1 MEDADRKVQRP
12 GVVVAQQ
19 PPPPFNLPG
28 LLSHERRPAL
38 PGQDVFQSQGEMSQA
53 PTGPLASYSLTTP
66 PPRGFNPYQR
76 HYQPSHTHPSYPMAP
91 TIPRPEN
98 LPTPSKHSHSA
109 PRTPDPAT
117 MRGGAFAGMTLDNS
131 IPITPQHIGPNP
143 LAPVRM
149 DEMASDHGFKPKFER
164 LFLMAEKYCYTHM
177 NFPSSA
183 KDSQLPAAIKE
194 RLMKAATRESA
205 HQLGSTGTTRYFL
218 MTKIVLQWIVKHV
231 FKQSLFTNFDLDA
244 DRRIV
249 AYKDN
254 IYQDTPPLVKFQL
267 LSQIGREIQQIRE
280 HPNFPHFLETL
291 VRNQVSKLWAIVR
304 PLMHHTTHMDWEDL
318 RILMYEAYSVAGD
331 MAASPYEWRFEFA
344 QIGSNYDSRMI
355 NRDPYLRGHED
366 DLARRGLCVRLGFA
380 PAVHLRD
387 NSGGVVKTGQVMH
400 PQVLLKPLL

>member
-1 MEDADRKVQRP
+1 MLKPQSQIPRGLPFLGTPSFFYLSSCTISTFTIILHFTVSTISAVYHFLLSLADLFNHSIMEDADRKVQRP

-254 IYQDTPPLVKFQL
+254 IYQGMWKLVEGT
-267 LSQIGREIQQIRE
+267 LS
-280 HPNFPHFLETL
+280 
-291 VRNQVSKLWAIVR
+291 V
-304 PLMHHTTHMDWEDL
+304 
-318 RILMYEAYSVAGD
+318 
-331 MAASPYEWRFEFA
+331 
-344 QIGSNYDSRMI
+344 
-355 NRDPYLRGHED
+355 
-366 DLARRGLCVRLGFA
+366 C
-380 PAVHLRD
+380 
-387 NSGGVVKTGQVMH
+387 
-400 PQVLLKPLL
+400 